1 MKKMILYVL
10 CIATC
15 VCLSGCKSSQT
26 EAESDK
32 PDKEEKKAEEEVQ
45 EDAPPATSGKFEVNA
60 MVYQGTLVDLKC
72 VQITKQG
79 MEFECTNKSDKNIT
93 VTLDIAL
100 DGYYASLWSDAS
112 ECEVGAGQT
121 KTVPLHG
128 TLDYAEHKLMSVYGN
143 VFVDHTGA
151 ETIDICDYDLGGNPN
166 VEGDTSSFIPM
177 YANDNIDVKYA
188 GADAQGILFSI
199 ENKRDRA
206 IQVFMDSLAIEGQ
219 PDDIVLTA
227 STVPAHATGVYF
239 LDIYTY
245 NPDYLPDDITAF
257 DGVMF
262 TQIATG
268 GNGDRFQV
276 TLSPESGN

>member
-1 MKKMILYVL
+1 MLL
-10 CIATC
+10 
-15 VCLSGCKSSQT
+15 LS
-26 EAESDK
+26 
-32 PDKEEKKAEEEVQ
+32 P
-45 EDAPPATSGKFEVNA
+45 
-60 MVYQGTLVDLKC
+60 
-72 VQITKQG
+72 
-79 MEFECTNKSDKNIT
+79 
-93 VTLDIAL
+93 
-100 DGYYASLWSDAS
+100 DAS
-112 ECEVGAGQT
+112 ECEVNAGQT
-121 KTVPLHG
+121 KTIPLHG

-143 VFVDHTGA
+143 VFVDYTGA
-151 ETIDICDYDLGGNPN
+151 ETIDICDYDLGGSPN

-177 YANDNIDVKYA
+177 YANDSIDVKYA
-188 GADAQGILFSI
+188 GADAQGLVFSV

-206 IQVFMDSLAIEGQ
+206 IQVFMDSLVIEGQ

-227 STVPAHATGVYF
+227 SAVPAHATGVYF

-276 TLSPESGN
+276 TLSPGSGE

>member
-15 VCLSGCKSSQT
+15 ACLSGCKSSQP
-26 EAESDK
+26 EAKSDK
-32 PDKEEKKAEEEVQ
+32 PDKEEKKTEEE
-45 EDAPPATSGKFEVNA
+45 
-60 MVYQGTLVDLKC
+60 
-72 VQITKQG
+72 
-79 MEFECTNKSDKNIT
+79 
-93 VTLDIAL
+93 
-100 DGYYASLWSDAS
+100 
-112 ECEVGAGQT
+112 
-121 KTVPLHG
+121 
-128 TLDYAEHKLMSVYGN
+128 
-143 VFVDHTGA
+143 
-151 ETIDICDYDLGGNPN
+151 
-166 VEGDTSSFIPM
+166 
-177 YANDNIDVKYA
+177 
-188 GADAQGILFSI
+188 AQGILFSI

-219 PDDIVLTA
+219 PDDILLTA

-276 TLSPESGN
+276 TLSPESED